1 MSTRR
6 LKSIWQL
13 LPVILVI
20 GYFSRD
26 RSQVE
31 AVARAP
37 AASLPIVQE
46 PVEAAPVLEPRQS
59 SESRKV
65 AGRVVRVADGY
76 TLTILDEAKTQH
88 KVRLDA
94 IDAPELGQPFG
105 QAAKNALS
113 DLVFGREVDRLC
125 EEARPVGQDD
135 RPRPC

>member
-1 MSTRR
+1 MSTSR
-6 LKSIWQL
+6 LKSILWL

-20 GYFSRD
+20 GYFSRG

-37 AASLPIVQE
+37 AASLPVVQV
-46 PVEAAPVLEPRQS
+46 PAEAAPVRQPRQS
-59 SESRKV
+59 SESRKST
-65 AGRVVRVADGY
+65 GRVVRVADGD
-76 TLTILDEAKTQH
+76 TITVLDDAKTQD

-105 QAAKNALS
+105 QAAKKALS

-125 EEARPVGQDD
+125 EEARQVGQDD